1 MPVSLTLSTDLH
13 SIGQFLQEGSRIF
26 FETIIN
32 VRDWADDVVVPENAG
47 GVYAGRS
54 LNEINALAL
63 QGVRAAHSKAG
74 IPIIQIDIERND
86 EYCLGQLMY
95 FMMITTAVTGKL
107 MGVDPFTQPGV
118 EAYKAEIRE
127 LLG

>member
-1 MPVSLTLSTDLH
+1 MRCSASHRHRRFISWDC
-13 SIGQFLQEGSRIF
+13 
-26 FETIIN
+26 
-32 VRDWADDVVVPENAG
+32 RDWADDGAVLESAG

-54 LNEINALAL
+54 FNEINALAL
-63 QGVRAAHSKAG
+63 QGAKEAHIKAG
-74 IPIIQIDIERND
+74 IPIVQIDIERND

-107 MGVDPFTQPGV
+107 MGVDPFTQPRV